1 MSDHPVS
8 AEGDDSR
15 IEGASGAGAKGTL
28 KTGDAAAPDFPS
40 ELASMDFDQIIGG
53 PLCAAIA
60 AQAQAANLTA
70 SFIESVG
77 LQKKGQGLE
86 AVEVSFS
93 YSRND
98 DKGKATAQSLT
109 VPLLSI
115 IPIPFIRV
123 QTLDIDLNVKLTSV
137 QKQDTKN
144 ELTASSTVSSDGGF
158 LNFFSPVKFTATVTD
173 KNVTSSEQTVDRSYN
188 LNVKL
193 HAVQDAMPGG
203 LSRVLEI
210 LQGAIGP
217 TTAEKTGG

>member
-1 MSDHPVS
+1 MSELPVS
-8 AEGDDSR
+8 PEEGGGVIARSTPG
-15 IEGASGAGAKGTL
+15 GAT
-28 KTGDAAAPDFPS
+28 TTTTPDFPS

-70 SFIESVG
+70 SFIETVG
-77 LQKKGQGLE
+77 LQKKGNALE
-86 AVEVSFS
+86 AVQVSFS
-93 YSRND
+93 YSRMD
-98 DKGKATAQSLT
+98 DTGKSVTQALT

-144 ELTASSTVSSDGGF
+144 DLTATTTVSSDGGF
-158 LNFFSPVKFTATVTD
+158 LNLFSPVKFTATVTD
-173 KNVTSSEQTVDRSYN
+173 KNVTSSDQTVDRNYS

-210 LQGAIGP
+210 LESAIGP
-217 TTAEKTGG
+217 TTAENTGG